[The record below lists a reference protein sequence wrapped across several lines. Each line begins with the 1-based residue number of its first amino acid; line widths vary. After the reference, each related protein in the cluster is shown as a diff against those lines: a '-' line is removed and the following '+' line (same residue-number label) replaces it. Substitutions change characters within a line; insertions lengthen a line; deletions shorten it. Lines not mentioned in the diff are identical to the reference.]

1 MDVVALLPRHLLT
14 HLTRVLGPAHALSVP
29 ADWTALR
36 TTVKSRIVDVVVAD
50 PALDGRVQTETL
62 VEIRELFP
70 SLPIVLY
77 TTLSASA
84 MQGVI
89 QLARS
94 GIEHVVLARFDD
106 EPRRFLE
113 LLEAVPGH
121 ALGDQMIRS
130 LRDPIARLPITVS
143 RGIEQLFRSPGR
155 FHGARDLSDATGTT
169 TRGLYRHMAAVGMP
183 SVKALVVSARLV
195 RAYGYL
201 RDPGRSVKEIA
212 ARVGYNR
219 PWLLTKQMREYT
231 GFVPSDVR
239 GALTPEQF
247 LTLLTT
253 RVRTEQRDEEEDP

>member
-14 HLTRVLGPAHALSVP
+14 HLTRVLGSGHTLFAP
-29 ADWTALR
+29 ADWAELR
-36 TTVKSRIVDVVVAD
+36 AAVQAHSVDLVVAD
-50 PALDGRVQTETL
+50 PALGGHVQATEL
-62 VEIRELFP
+62 AEIRAMFP

-77 TTLSASA
+77 TTLSAAA

-89 QLARS
+89 QMAKY

-121 ALGDQMIRS
+121 VLGDQMLRA
-130 LRDPIARLPITVS
+130 LRDPIAGLPAPVS
-143 RGIEQLFRSPGR
+143 RAIEQLFRSPGR
-155 FHGARDLSDATGTT
+155 FHGAQDLAEASGITV
-169 TRGLYRHMAAVGMP
+169 RGLYRHMAAVGMP
-183 SVKALVVSARLV
+183 SVRALVVSARLV
-195 RAYGYL
+195 RAFGYL

-231 GFVPSDVR
+231 GFVPSEVR
-239 GALTPEQF
+239 TALSPEEF
-247 LTLLTT
+247 IALLTT
-253 RVRTEQRDEEEDP
+253 RIRSEQHNEEGG

>member
-1 MDVVALLPRHLLT
+1 MDVVAILPRPLLE
-14 HLTRVLGPAHALSVP
+14 HLTQILGSAHSVSSPRDWAALQ
-29 ADWTALR
+29 A
-36 TTVKSRIVDVVVAD
+36 TVQSRIVDVVVAD
-50 PALDGRVQTETL
+50 PAFDGGVHTEDL
-62 VEIRELFP
+62 AQIRELYP

-89 QLARS
+89 QLARF

-113 LLEAVPGH
+113 ILEGVPGH
-121 ALGDQMIRS
+121 ALGDQMQRA
-130 LRDPIARLPITVS
+130 LREPIGRLPVTVG
-143 RGIEQLFRSPGR
+143 RAIEQLYRSPGR
-155 FHGARDLSDATGTT
+155 FHGARELAEASGMT
-169 TRGLYRHMAAVGMP
+169 TRALYRHMAAVGMP

-212 ARVGYNR
+212 ARVGYTR

-231 GFVPSDVR
+231 GYVPSAVR
-239 GALTPEQF
+239 GALTPDQF
-247 LTLLTT
+247 VMLLTT
-253 RVRTEQRDEEEDP
+253 RVCTEQHDEDGGP